1 MTAHTENSLALDT
14 SSQRVALRCG
24 TNLASDTLGPAMGE
38 PPPQTPLPRRRAEV
52 GGGAVR
58 RVAAV
63 RANGASAVL
72 ERWFPARSPVRG
84 RRRSLRPIY
93 TVS

>member
-38 PPPQTPLPRRRAEV
+38 PPPQTPLPRPSRRSRRGRSATCCRCASQWSLRRARAV
-52 GGGAVR
+52 VPGAVCQCEADV
-58 RVAAV
+58 VA
-63 RANGASAVL
+63 
-72 ERWFPARSPVRG
+72 
-84 RRRSLRPIY
+84 
-93 TVS
+93 